1 MGDDD
6 GTEVGL
12 PLRVGRGMLLVF
24 WALLL
29 LLLFFYFQSVL
40 ERAANPNREVLTTVT
55 AQGVKEVELQRNR
68 QGHYLATGAINGYPV
83 TFLLD
88 TGATDVAIPGDLARH
103 LGLRGGVLIQSQT
116 AAGTVTARATR
127 LERVALG
134 EIELRDVPASI
145 LAEMEGEEVLL
156 GMSFLKQLEFTQQ
169 GGTLILRQR

>member
-1 MGDDD
+1 MSGSDD
-6 GTEVGL
+6 TEEDL
-12 PLRVGRGMLLVF
+12 PLRLGRGMLLLF

-29 LLLFFYFQSVL
+29 LLLFFFFQSAL
-40 ERAANPNREVLTTVT
+40 ERVTNPNREVLTTVT

-68 QGHYLATGAINGYPV
+68 QGHYLASGAINGYPV

-88 TGATDVAIPGDLARH
+88 TGATDVAIPGDLARQ
-103 LGLRGGVLIQSQT
+103 LGLQGGALVPSQT
-116 AAGTVTARATR
+116 AAGTVMARTTR

-156 GMSFLKQLEFTQQ
+156 GMSFLKELEFTQR
-169 GGTLILRQR
+169 GETLILRQ